1 MMKRIFTVSVFLIFS
16 LVLSVQASAT
26 KHPYSYTINVQ
37 VNGVPIN
44 FGTNSDSPP
53 YIENATN
60 TAFVPLRFVSENLGG
75 RVRDWD
81 KTLQQVTIESKN
93 GTVIKLAIGSK
104 IAYVNAEKKIMLAAP
119 QIPTIRV
126 QVPLRIVSEVL
137 GAKVD
142 TKKIGETLN
151 VNITT
156 SN

>member
-1 MMKRIFTVSVFLIFS
+1 MMKKFFTGSVFFVFS

-26 KHPYSYTINVQ
+26 KHPYNYTINVQ

-75 RVRDWD
+75 KVRDWD

-93 GTVIKLAIGSK
+93 GIVIKLAIGSK
-104 IAYVNAEKKIMLAAP
+104 IAYVNDEEKMMLAAP
-119 QIPTIRV
+119 QIPTTRV

-142 TKKIGETLN
+142 TQKIGETLN

-156 SN
+156 TN

>member
-1 MMKRIFTVSVFLIFS
+1 MKRFFTVSVFLIFT
-16 LVLSVQASAT
+16 LVLSVQASA
-26 KHPYSYTINVQ
+26 KHPYNYTINIQ

-53 YIENATN
+53 YNWKCYKYS
-60 TAFVPLRFVSENLGG
+60 FCSSSLRFWKSRGK
-75 RVRDWD
+75 VRDWD
-81 KTLQQVTIESKN
+81 KTLQQVTIESKD
-93 GTVIKLAIGSK
+93 GTIIKLAIGSK
-104 IAYVNAEKKIMLAAP
+104 IAYVNDEKKTMLAAP
-119 QIPTIRV
+119 QIPTTRV

-142 TKKIGETLN
+142 AKKIGETLN

>member
-1 MMKRIFTVSVFLIFS
+1 MMKRFFTVSVFLIFL

-104 IAYVNAEKKIMLAAP
+104 IAYVNGEKKIMLAAP
-119 QIPTIRV
+119 QIPTTRV

>member
-1 MMKRIFTVSVFLIFS
+1 MMKRFFPVSVFLIFS

-53 YIENATN
+53 YIENGTN

-104 IAYVNAEKKIMLAAP
+104 IAYVNDEEKMMLAAP
-119 QIPTIRV
+119 QIPTTRV
-126 QVPLRIVSEVL
+126 QVPLRVVSEVL

-142 TKKIGETLN
+142 TQKIGETLN